1 MVNEKQYLQ
10 EPQKATFLCKQTG
23 TNLKIVH
30 MIHTNDKTYRVHEGI
45 GAFVEENCPDF
56 IFVHRS
62 YAVNSDW
69 IKTVTPSEVILINGE
84 RMSISR

>member
-1 MVNEKQYLQ
+1 MY
-10 EPQKATFLCKQTG
+10 
-23 TNLKIVH
+23 
-30 MIHTNDKTYRVHEGI
+30 HTNDKTYRVHEGI
-45 GAFVEENCPDF
+45 GAFAEKNFPDL

>member
-1 MVNEKQYLQ
+1 M
-10 EPQKATFLCKQTG
+10 G
-23 TNLKIVH
+23 
-30 MIHTNDKTYRVHEGI
+30 HTDELIPLLADSVSREIMPCDVS
-45 GAFVEENCPDF
+45 EENCF
-56 IFVHRS
+56 IAEKGFVHRS